1 MLSTVLLAGRGRLDL
16 QTLILT
22 HLKRRRG
29 KLSLTWLN
37 RLDFHGS
44 IVGVNVSG
52 HAVLLTKTVDGGHS
66 CNADCRGTRI
76 LANAPVKPAAFS
88 LLWEHSVSR
97 GAVPG

>member
-37 RLDFHGS
+37 RLDFHGGS
-44 IVGVNVSG
+44 IVGVQCIWARS
-52 HAVLLTKTVDGGHS
+52 AS
-66 CNADCRGTRI
+66 
-76 LANAPVKPAAFS
+76 
-88 LLWEHSVSR
+88 
-97 GAVPG
+97 